1 MNIAKQAAKAL
12 EEVHAF
18 NERFPVGTE
27 VRLFRDNGDT
37 VFTKVRYPAQVSSSG
52 HAVVWLI
59 GISGYY
65 LCDRVTAI
73 SEVNS

>member
-1 MNIAKQAAKAL
+1 MSATTSVAKAL
-12 EEVHAF
+12 EQVHEF

-37 VFTKVRYPAQVSSSG
+37 VLTKVRYPAQVSSSG

-65 LCDRVTAI
+65 LCDRVMAI
-73 SEVNS
+73 DEVKS